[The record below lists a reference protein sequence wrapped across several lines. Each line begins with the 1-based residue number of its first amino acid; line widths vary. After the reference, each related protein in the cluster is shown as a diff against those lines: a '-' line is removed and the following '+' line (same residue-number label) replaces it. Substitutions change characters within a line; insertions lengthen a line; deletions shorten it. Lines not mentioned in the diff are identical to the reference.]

1 MADAIAR
8 RPVAVTTTPWLR
20 SLPASA
26 KFVFRG
32 NADAQAAAGQ
42 GLGLALP
49 MIACRAAVSGTR
61 VALWLGP
68 DEFLLLVPENEG
80 TAVAANLAAA
90 LGVLPHSLVDV
101 SHRQVTLEL
110 GGPHAEWLL
119 GAQCPL
125 PLDLRDFPVGMCTR
139 TVFAKAEVVLWRNAS
154 QTFRLEVARSFT
166 QYVVDLLLEI
176 ARELPA

>member
-1 MADAIAR
+1 MVDAIAR
-8 RPVAVTTTPWLR
+8 RPVTMTETPWLR
-20 SLPASA
+20 SLPAAA

-32 NADAQAAAGQ
+32 DASALAAAGQ

-49 MIACRAAVSGTR
+49 TIACRAAVSSPR
-61 VALWLGP
+61 AALWLGP
-68 DEFLLLVPENEG
+68 DETLLLVPESEA
-80 TAVAANLAAA
+80 TSVAADLAAA

-110 GGPHAEWLL
+110 SGPHAEWLL

-125 PLDLRDFPVGMCTR
+125 PLDSRAFPVGMCTR
-139 TVFAKAEVVLWRNAS
+139 TVFAKAEIVLWRSATE
-154 QTFRLEVARSFT
+154 TFRMEVARSFT

>member
-1 MADAIAR
+1 MVDAAIR
-8 RPVAVTTTPWLR
+8 RPVTVTATPWLR
-20 SLPASA
+20 SLPAAA

-32 NADAQAAAGQ
+32 NANAQAAAGQ

-49 MIACRAAVSGTR
+49 TVACRAAVNDSR
-61 VALWLGP
+61 AALWLGP
-68 DEFLLLVPENEG
+68 DEFLLIAPATEAN
-80 TAVAANLAAA
+80 AVATDLANA

-110 GGPHAEWLL
+110 SGPHAEWLL

-125 PLDLRDFPVGMCTR
+125 PLDLRAFPVDMCTR
-139 TVFAKAEVVLWRNAS
+139 TVFAKAEIVLWRSAS
-154 QTFRLEVARSFT
+154 ETFRIEVARSFT

-176 ARELPA
+176 ALELPA

>member
-8 RPVAVTTTPWLR
+8 SPVTVTATPWL
-20 SLPASA
+20 SSMPAAA

-32 NADAQAAAGQ
+32 NASALASAGQ

-49 MIACRAAVSGTR
+49 AVACRAAVNGTR
-61 VALWLGP
+61 AALWLGP
-68 DEFLLLVPENEG
+68 DEFLLLAPETEA
-80 TAVAANLAAA
+80 TAVAADLAAA

-110 GGPHAEWLL
+110 SGPHAEWLL

-125 PLDLRDFPVGMCTR
+125 PLDLPAFPVGMCTR
-139 TVFAKAEVVLWRNAS
+139 TVFAKAEIVLWRNS
-154 QTFRLEVARSFT
+154 TETFRMEVARSFT